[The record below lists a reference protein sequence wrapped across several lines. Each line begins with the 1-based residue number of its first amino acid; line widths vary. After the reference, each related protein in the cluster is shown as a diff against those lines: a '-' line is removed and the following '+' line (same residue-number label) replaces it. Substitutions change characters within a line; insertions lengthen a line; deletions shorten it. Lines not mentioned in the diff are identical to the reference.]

1 MRKLRENVRAYG
13 GLVCMVT
20 LTAPGEDGGL
30 LWDRSQ
36 CRHAE
41 GERCSGRKGCRVVRG
56 LAVLWN
62 EGSRRW
68 WRELN
73 RIAKQRADRVV
84 RGLGYERRCG
94 LVVYAWELQKRGVW
108 HLHIVLPMETAPER
122 AWSRAYASALRELG
136 PSRDF
141 GFVDTKPLD
150 HPQEARRV
158 AGYLSKY
165 LAKWNGDGKLEL
177 SETVTAAGRT
187 LLNYVSRD
195 LTGLT
200 GCTMRTLRLARLVWA
215 HRENHITEFAAR
227 PGDLLVAIA
236 LLDRRPLPA
245 RGP

>member
-1 MRKLRENVRAYG
+1 
-13 GLVCMVT
+13 
-20 LTAPGEDGGL
+20 
-30 LWDRSQ
+30 
-36 CRHAE
+36 
-41 GERCSGRKGCRVVRG
+41 
-56 LAVLWN
+56 
-62 EGSRRW
+62 
-68 WRELN
+68 
-73 RIAKQRADRVV
+73 
-84 RGLGYERRCG
+84 
-94 LVVYAWELQKRGVW
+94 
-108 HLHIVLPMETAPER
+108 
-122 AWSRAYASALRELG
+122 LRELG